1 MDAYPLYGPISIRTT
16 SKPLA
21 GSLDGHYAWQTRVT
35 QAAGTVAAMEAWIP
49 GGASATMLVFGPLPD
64 VVLFD
69 VDTHRVRYQAFS
81 RGEGKAYN
89 GQRLWN
95 QDAAGIQRKFH
106 QQKQIPISDPDRG
119 VFIAG
124 REGEWYRTTLAKGF
138 VTAAWH
144 GRNDWDRSPPC
155 GCLIRKDQFD
165 QSWTTWSSQG
175 YVSYIV
181 QLDSRHGAEHPN
193 LNDGHHSSQAL
204 YVEGRGLGCWEN
216 IEALDQS
223 WNAPLELQP
232 IVLQPGQVSDVRL
245 LDTAGLRRPV
255 EIVLLPKWC
264 GVMQTEHDLYRG
276 RHTVLLLQDVAA
288 GAMVR
293 LGKLPLELVSLDKQA
308 WVVRNTSQL
317 TFPKVLLRL
326 PVRTKGEN
334 AKRLKFG
341 KTVVDYVRTTEDFCE
356 YQLDVPPG
364 ETKLHWPEGTP
375 D

>member
-1 MDAYPLYGPISIRTT
+1 
-16 SKPLA
+16 
-21 GSLDGHYAWQTRVT
+21 
-35 QAAGTVAAMEAWIP
+35 
-49 GGASATMLVFGPLPD
+49 

-81 RGEGKAYN
+81 RGEGQAYN

-95 QDAAGIQRKFH
+95 QDATGIQRKFH
-106 QQKQIPISDPDRG
+106 QQQQIPISDPDRG

-216 IEALDQS
+216 IDALDQS

-232 IVLQPGQVSDVRL
+232 IVLQPGQASEVRL
-245 LDTAGLRRPV
+245 YDTAGLRRPV

-293 LGKLPLELVSLDKQA
+293 LGKLPLELLSQEEQS

-326 PVRTKGEN
+326 PVHFEGEK
-334 AKRLKFG
+334 AKCLKFG
-341 KTVVDYVRTTEDFCE
+341 ATVVNCIRATEKFCE

-364 ETKLHWPEGTP
+364 ETKLHWPEGTR